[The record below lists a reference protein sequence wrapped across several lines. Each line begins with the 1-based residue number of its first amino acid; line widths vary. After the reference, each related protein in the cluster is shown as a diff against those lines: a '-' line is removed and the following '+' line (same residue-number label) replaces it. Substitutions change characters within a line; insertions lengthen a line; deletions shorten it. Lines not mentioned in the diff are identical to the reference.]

1 MNKKMY
7 IMPLTSAETY
17 EAKMVICVGSR
28 ESVNLPGN
36 PSTPAPG
43 GGGLTT
49 PARKLYV

>member
-17 EAKMVICVGSR
+17 EAKMVICLGSR
-28 ESVNLPGN
+28 ESGNLPTN
-36 PSTPAPG
+36 PPAPG
-43 GGGLTT
+43 GGGLGT